1 MTTKTQHPEELLP
14 WYVNGTLS
22 DSEKTEVERHIG
34 QCEQCRA
41 EIKML
46 QIIRDVAKQSIEQTP
61 PVELGWKRLAQ
72 DIKKEKSFLG
82 KRVWLRPA
90 LAAAIAVIVLQSG
103 LLAFFI
109 TKPDTVQPLGQAEPG
124 VVLQLRF
131 APQTRE
137 QDMRKLLQKIDAD
150 FISGPGALDIYRVRI
165 NVDEDDQAAIN
176 KIIQQLV
183 HNRTM
188 IRHVAL
194 EY

>member
-1 MTTKTQHPEELLP
+1 MP

-22 DSEKTEVERHIG
+22 DSEKAEVENHIG

-41 EIKML
+41 EIDML
-46 QIIRDVAKQSIEQTP
+46 KIIQDVTRLSTEQAP
-61 PVELGWKRLAQ
+61 PHELGWKRLLR
-72 DIKKEKSFLG
+72 DIKKEKSSIS
-82 KRVWLRPA
+82 KRAWLRPA
-90 LAAAIAVIVLQSG
+90 LAAAIAVIILQTG

-109 TKPDTVQPLGQAEPG
+109 TKPDPVLPLGQTEPG

-150 FISGPGALDIYRVRI
+150 FISGPGALDIYRVRVNI
-165 NVDEDDQAAIN
+165 DEDDQVAIN
-176 KIIQQLV
+176 KLIQQLV

-194 EY
+194 ED

>member
-72 DIKKEKSFLG
+72 DIKKEKSFLS

>member
-1 MTTKTQHPEELLP
+1 MP

-34 QCEQCRA
+34 QCQQCRA
-41 EIKML
+41 EIEML
-46 QIIRDVAKQSIEQTP
+46 QIIRDVAKSSIEQAP
-61 PVELGWKRLAQ
+61 PAELGWKRLAR
-72 DIKKEKSFLG
+72 DIKKEKSSLH
-82 KRVWLRPA
+82 KRAWLRPA

-150 FISGPGALDIYRVRI
+150 FISGPGALDIYRVRV

>member
-41 EIKML
+41 EIEML
-46 QIIRDVAKQSIEQTP
+46 QIIRDVAKQSIEQAP
-61 PVELGWKRLAQ
+61 PAELGWKRLAR
-72 DIKKEKSFLG
+72 DIKKEKSSLG
-82 KRVWLRPA
+82 KRAWLRPA
-90 LAAAIAVIVLQSG
+90 LAAAIVVIVLQSG

-109 TKPDTVQPLGQAEPG
+109 TKPDTVQPLGQTEAG

-131 APQTRE
+131 APQTKE
-137 QDMRKLLQKIDAD
+137 LDMRKLLQKIDAD
-150 FISGPGALDIYRVRI
+150 FISGPGALDIYRVRV

>member
-22 DSEKTEVERHIG
+22 NSEKAEVERHIG

-41 EIKML
+41 EIEML
-46 QIIRDVAKQSIEQTP
+46 QIIRDVAKQSAEQAP
-61 PVELGWKRLAQ
+61 PAELGWKRLAR
-72 DIKKEKSFLG
+72 DIKKEKSSIS
-82 KRVWLRPA
+82 KRAWLRPA
-90 LAAAIAVIVLQSG
+90 LAAAIAIIVLQSG

-131 APQTRE
+131 TPQTRE

-150 FISGPGALDIYRVRI
+150 FISGPGALDIYRVRV